1 MGMNRLDMFKK
12 IVLDYYH
19 SNVDGGNVVTE
30 ENVFIVWSCKTL
42 QNYKAIIAVAFKDER
57 LFEVTYDGDKCR
69 TYLDVYEKKD
79 KVVISG

>member
-1 MGMNRLDMFKK
+1 MNRIDEFKK
-12 IVLDYYH
+12 IILGYYH
-19 SNVDGGNVVTE
+19 ENVEGGDVVTE
-30 ENVFIVWSCKTL
+30 ENVFVVWSCKTL

-79 KVVISG
+79 KAIISG